1 MNSISSRIEEIKK
14 EISRLEVD
22 IATLDSEI
30 SILNDALDIISLM
43 ENQGEEIDS
52 KTSVLKIDSKN
63 AAGFT
68 HSFKYIPGLFYI
80 KKTNYSA
87 CLYLEKGKYILK
99 SGSGINMSLD
109 IDKGRKALRSLRETA
124 LKMNYLVQKKT
135 GIYETRV
142 NFSFDSPSA
151 AAVFVM
157 GGLRNGW
164 IEWINSDGKTL
175 EEMYNGSS
183 DNEIKPVE
191 QSELV
196 DLEISES
203 GIQTNNTNNIYGIMP
218 TEKLLRNDELV
229 IDSDSFVKPEKYNL
243 HGFYLKND
251 FYECPA
257 YSQLVINLL
266 SILDKTDSSVLD
278 KKRKS
283 NSYRGKTSFISK
295 YTFFM
300 GNPVE
305 YNDGIFVEQGER
317 PEASISWAKKLMDMY
332 NRPHKELRFVVK
344 ERSR

>member
-1 MNSISSRIEEIKK
+1 
-14 EISRLEVD
+14 
-22 IATLDSEI
+22 
-30 SILNDALDIISLM
+30 
-43 ENQGEEIDS
+43 
-52 KTSVLKIDSKN
+52 
-63 AAGFT
+63 
-68 HSFKYIPGLFYI
+68 
-80 KKTNYSA
+80 
-87 CLYLEKGKYILK
+87 
-99 SGSGINMSLD
+99 
-109 IDKGRKALRSLRETA
+109 
-124 LKMNYLVQKKT
+124 
-135 GIYETRV
+135 
-142 NFSFDSPSA
+142 
-151 AAVFVM
+151 
-157 GGLRNGW
+157 
-164 IEWINSDGKTL
+164 
-175 EEMYNGSS
+175 MYNGSS

-203 GIQTNNTNNIYGIMP
+203 GIQTNNTNNIYDIMP

-229 IDSDSFVKPEKYNL
+229 IDSDSFVKPEKYKL

-283 NSYRGKTSFISK
+283 NSYGGKTSFISK

-300 GNPVE
+300 ENPVE